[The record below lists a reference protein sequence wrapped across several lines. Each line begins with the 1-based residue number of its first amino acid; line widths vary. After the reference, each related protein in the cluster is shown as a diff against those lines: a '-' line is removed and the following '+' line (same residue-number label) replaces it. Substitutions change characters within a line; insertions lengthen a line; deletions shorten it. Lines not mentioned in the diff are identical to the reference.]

1 MRAIPQLVSALLNLS
16 NKEKLSLKQLVACG
30 QVHASVTRCI
40 IPENIMF
47 TFGWRQCRNKHAIHK
62 RVRVQFQNLSQSKN

>member
-30 QVHASVTRCI
+30 
-40 IPENIMF
+40 
-47 TFGWRQCRNKHAIHK
+47 
-62 RVRVQFQNLSQSKN
+62 